1 MDLEHSQVAVE
12 VQTGAH
18 AAVKKRPVT
27 SPIDQYLKKRAPV
40 KYQPTSDIQKR
51 ADLDIMIYLATA
63 NLPFSH
69 LKTDAFKRWRL
80 LIKRFCNIVAK
91 HLPREQNSLEVTGSN
106 PTGFWA
112 SFSLSISVVNN

>member
-1 MDLEHSQVAVE
+1 MDLEHTQVAVE

-27 SPIDQYLKKRAPV
+27 TPIDQYLKKLAPV

-69 LKTDAFKRWRL
+69 LKTGAFKRWRL
-80 LIKRFCNIVAK
+80 LIK
-91 HLPREQNSLEVTGSN
+91 LRELGHK
-106 PTGFWA
+106 
-112 SFSLSISVVNN
+112 LSH